1 MPFYVP
7 PEQQMKDRADYAR
20 RNIAR
25 GRPVIVLG
33 YDNGIAFVAENA
45 SRSLHKISEIYDRI
59 AFAAAGR
66 YNEFENLRVAGV
78 RYADLRGYSYD
89 RSDVTARGLANA
101 YAQIL
106 GNVFTQDSKPM
117 EVELAVAQVGE
128 TPETDQIYRLTYDGS
143 VADEQGFV
151 VMGGQADAIATGM
164 QERWRPGLT
173 LSAALTLAVE
183 MLSRDSGNGS
193 GGNGTDTPGG
203 RTLTSDRLEVAVLD
217 RARPRR
223 AFRRL
228 GGQLLEALLAPDDPT
243 TDVPSS
249 DDSRPGKHDTLTGEQ
264 APETPVP
271 PAPAP
276 GDPVSSEPDQQPG
289 HPEGEGA

>member
-1 MPFYVP
+1 MSMPFYVP

-25 GRPVIVLG
+25 GRPVIVLA

-45 SRSLHKISEIYDRI
+45 SRSLHKISEIYDRM

-117 EVELAVAQVGE
+117 EVELAVAEVGA
-128 TPETDQIYRLTYDGS
+128 TPEGDAIYRLTYDGS

-151 VMGGQADAIATGM
+151 VMGGQADTISAGM
-164 QERWRPGLT
+164 QERWRAGLT

-183 MLSRDSGNGS
+183 MLSRDSS
-193 GGNGTDTPGG
+193 NGTERVLTP
-203 RTLTSDRLEVAVLD
+203 DRLEVAVLD

-228 GGQLLEALLAPDDPT
+228 EGPLLEALLAPDDPT
-243 TDVPSS
+243 TDVPKS
-249 DDSRPGKHDTLTGEQ
+249 DDARPGAHDTLTGED
-264 APETPVP
+264 APPEPAAPV
-271 PAPAP
+271 PAP
-276 GDPVSSEPDQQPG
+276 GDPVATEPDQQPG
-289 HPEGEGA
+289 HPGGTAEGGADT